1 MQTLISYRL
10 IEPGSEWKLHRHW
23 FENSAMTDLL
33 DADFSIVQKN
43 DLYRCH
49 ALVHAH
55 QPALFEHLILEIS
68 DI

>member
-33 DADFSIVQKN
+33 DADFSIVQKMTCIAATPWCMPTTR
-43 DLYRCH
+43 LC
-49 ALVHAH
+49 
-55 QPALFEHLILEIS
+55 S
-68 DI
+68 ST